1 VSAFHEVPMMYINWG
16 ISLLSMLV
24 SLIFSEFLK
33 LPPCS
38 LCWYQRVF
46 MYSLVFVLPTG
57 IILRD
62 SKIGY
67 YTSVLSFFGALVAL
81 YHNLIYYNIISEG
94 MKVCT
99 ADLSC
104 KSRQLE
110 VLGFVTIPM
119 MSLVAFLIILFLSVR
134 SLKNENV

>member
-1 VSAFHEVPMMYINWG
+1 MMYLIWG
-16 ISLLSMLV
+16 ISLLSMIV

-38 LCWYQRVF
+38 LCWYQRIF
-46 MYSLVFVLPTG
+46 MYSLVFVVPTG
-57 IILRD
+57 ILLKD
-62 SKIGY
+62 KKVAY
-67 YTSVLSFFGALVAL
+67 YTIVLSSVGFLVAL

-104 KSRQLE
+104 KSRQLA
-110 VLGFVTIPM
+110 VFGFVTIPM
-119 MSLVAFLIILFLSVR
+119 MSLIAFLIIFLLCFR
-134 SLKNENV
+134 SIKNENH